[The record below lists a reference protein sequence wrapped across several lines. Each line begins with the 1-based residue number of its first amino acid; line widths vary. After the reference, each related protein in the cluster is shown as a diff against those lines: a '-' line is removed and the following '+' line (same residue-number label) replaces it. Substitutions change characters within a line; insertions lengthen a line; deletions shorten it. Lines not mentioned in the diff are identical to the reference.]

1 MDASRNSLFS
11 NFSYISPL
19 NAQMNEEIPF
29 TFQQI
34 RCSYTIFKSK
44 FCVYIKGRYP
54 RNHVDKQEK
63 VCLNQLIFLLQTNL
77 KEISQLFQIV
87 PQKTKIGFKMK
98 KTIGKGHTSF
108 QVFQFQDLKLVPTD
122 SALNFA
128 SGNLLIGTK
137 KSSQV

>member
-77 KEISQLFQIV
+77 EEISQLFQIV
-87 PQKTKIGFKMK
+87 PQKRRNLRLNWFQNEKNNQKRSYEPLGFSVLRFE
-98 KTIGKGHTSF
+98 I
-108 QVFQFQDLKLVPTD
+108 
-122 SALNFA
+122 SANRF
-128 SGNLLIGTK
+128 SIKFCIRKFTYWY
-137 KSSQV
+137 